1 MKKRILVIDD
11 NRAIRQSVAYILE
24 QNGFGVSEAK
34 DGLEGVLKFKEA
46 VGQGDKDFD
55 LVITDINMP
64 NLDGIGVI
72 KQIRE
77 FGSFV
82 PILVL
87 TTESEQSKVD
97 EGRKA
102 GATGWLVK
110 PFNPEALMKTISK
123 SILSFYFSINL

>member
-87 TTESEQSKVD
+87 TTESEQSKVII
-97 EGRKA
+97 RMLK
-102 GATGWLVK
+102 
-110 PFNPEALMKTISK
+110 FS
-123 SILSFYFSINL
+123 SINIYEIKFCLKEQSLYSNTW

>member
-123 SILSFYFSINL
+123 IFKFLFAVNL

>member
-34 DGLEGVLKFKEA
+34 DGLEGVLQFKEA

-123 SILSFYFSINL
+123 IF

>member
-1 MKKRILVIDD
+1 MSHEKRILVIDD

-24 QNGFGVSEAK
+24 QNGFGVSEAE
-34 DGLEGVLKFKEA
+34 DGLDGVTKFKEA
-46 VGQGDKDFD
+46 VGQSDKDFD
-55 LVITDINMP
+55 LIITDINMP

-102 GATGWLVK
+102 GLLVGLLNL
-110 PFNPEALMKTISK
+110 FNPDTLMQTISK
-123 SILSFYFSINL
+123 IF

>member
-1 MKKRILVIDD
+1 MQKRILVIDD

-24 QNGFGVSEAK
+24 QNGFVVAEAQ
-34 DGLEGVLKFKEA
+34 DGLEGVSKFKEA
-46 VGQGDKDFD
+46 VGQSDKDFD

-72 KQIRE
+72 KEIRE
-77 FGSFV
+77 LGSFV

-110 PFNPEALMKTISK
+110 PFNPDTLMHTISK
-123 SILSFYFSINL
+123 IF